1 MLDSRFHH
9 HSVAHREADGTLS
22 VDCGHSATPPTGA
35 PDAAAATDGRR
46 PSVVAA
52 TPPVPPAA
60 CAPSAQRIA
69 GALP

>member
-22 VDCGHSATPPTGA
+22 VDCGHSATRPAGTPH
-35 PDAAAATDGRR
+35 AATATDGPR
-46 PSVVAA
+46 PSLVAG
-52 TPPVPPAA
+52 PAA
-60 CAPSAQRIA
+60 CAPSARQIA